1 MIAEKTTV
9 YEKFPTP
16 LINRLEKHFVLT
28 ETVLLDW
35 QKEVLIELTNWV
47 HQFSEVTFGDARFT
61 EQDAFVG
68 YQSDTTAS
76 VIFQAT
82 QQLHQQA
89 VLWDSKELWRHDE
102 KSEEWKEA
110 VLTQSK
116 KILLQMASPDAL
128 IRLRCTALADD
139 YEELSQI
146 YFSEQHHG
154 SIVQF
159 LVHHLHNGSH
169 MTDQCG
175 LLIQVSYNI
184 SILCYYLIIR

>member
-35 QKEVLIELTNWV
+35 QKEVLTELTNWV
-47 HQFSEVTFGDARFT
+47 HQFSIVTEGDARFT

-68 YQSDTTAS
+68 YQSDTIAS

-89 VLWDSKELWRHDE
+89 ASWHSKEIWRHDK

-128 IRLRCTALADD
+128 IRLHCTSLADD
-139 YEELSQI
+139 YEELRQI

-169 MTDQCG
+169 MSGQCG
-175 LLIQVSYNI
+175 LLIQVRYNI
-184 SILCYYLIIR
+184 IILCYYLIIR